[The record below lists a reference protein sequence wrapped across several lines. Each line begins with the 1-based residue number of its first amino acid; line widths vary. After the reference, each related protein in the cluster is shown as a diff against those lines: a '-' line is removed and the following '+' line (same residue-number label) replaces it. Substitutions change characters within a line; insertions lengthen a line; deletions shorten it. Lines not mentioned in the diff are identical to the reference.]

1 MTGGHRSVL
10 RAVLGAVVLSLV
22 VTGCVSLPTSGPV
35 PSAWLHGENGSAQ
48 QGEQVIPVPPGSDWL
63 PNEIVEGFLAASGT
77 SRAIARQYLAPRFHW
92 NPGRPTILA
101 DTPTYYVPPTVPF
114 TEPGQT
120 KPQVKTYVRVTS
132 KHVETLTAG
141 NIVVS
146 SGPQTFSF
154 TLIRV
159 GGQLRIDGISVAGKP
174 APSLLLIELPDFSSS
189 YQPRNLYYFPQNG
202 TSTVASQIATT
213 LVPDPVFIQNTAPE
227 AGARQLVMDLL
238 RPPAGW
244 LGGAASTAFPRG
256 TRLLGVQVS
265 GPRAV
270 VDLGGAAVRTGS
282 LQREQMAAQII
293 WSLTYSPYSAQNA
306 TQIRSV
312 VLQIDHHAVVLRQDH
327 KVLPGLR
334 RDFASWVPGT
344 APASARPAAPPNL
357 YLQAITA
364 PYLGPQVRVRTA
376 GAAPAPAQLPA
387 GLGRGPFSAIA
398 VSPVSSRPPV
408 LAGCRGKNVYV
419 TWMTRAAKPL
429 VQALPAACT
438 SLSWD
443 RSGDL
448 WIAAGPQVYLLP
460 FSAATGLVSP
470 QITTVINP
478 ALTGGASDTL
488 SSLQVAPDGVRVAM
502 IVQTKRGSR
511 VIMAAISHGPKS
523 SPVYLAQSSQ
533 MVTVGSS
540 ITGARP
546 ISLTW
551 WDADH
556 LLVLFQ
562 PLSGDAQPQL
572 YEVPLNGGPSHQV
585 STPRGAVSVTAA
597 GTELAVG
604 STGIPGSLVGQ
615 DIYFTNGLDSPW
627 QPLGSGSTAVFP
639 G

>member
-1 MTGGHRSVL
+1 MSGGNRFVL
-10 RAVLGAVVLSLV
+10 RAMLGVALSLV
-22 VTGCVSLPTSGPV
+22 VTGCMSLPTSGPV
-35 PSAWLHGENGSAQ
+35 PSSWLRGENGSAQ
-48 QGEQVIPVPPGSDWL
+48 QGEQVIPVPPGLDWY
-63 PNEIVEGFLAASGT
+63 PSEIVAGFLAASGT
-77 SRAIARQYLAPRFHW
+77 SPAIARQYLAPRFHW

-101 DTPTYYVPPTVPF
+101 DTPTYHVPPTVPF
-114 TEPGQT
+114 TEPGQS
-120 KPQVKTYVRVTS
+120 KPQLKTYVRVTS

-146 SGPQTFSF
+146 SGQQTFRF
-154 TLIRV
+154 TLIPV
-159 GGQLRIDGISVAGKP
+159 GGQLRIDGISADGKP
-174 APSLLLIELPDFSSS
+174 APSLLLISLADFSSS

-202 TSTVASQIATT
+202 ASTVASPIATT
-213 LVPDPVFIQNTAPE
+213 LVPDPVYIQNTAPE

-244 LGGAASTAFPRG
+244 LGEAASTAFPRG

-270 VDLGGAAVRTGS
+270 VDLGGTAVRTGS

-293 WSLTYSPYSAQNA
+293 WSLTYSPYSAQNT

-312 VLQIDHHAVVLRQDH
+312 VLQIDHHAVVLKQDH
-327 KVLPGLR
+327 KALPGLR

-344 APASARPAAPPNL
+344 ARASAPPDL
-357 YLQAITA
+357 YFQAVTA

-398 VSPVSSRPPV
+398 VSPVSSHPPV

-419 TWMTRAAKPL
+419 TWMTRVAKPL
-429 VQALPAACT
+429 VQALPATCT

-478 ALTGGASDTL
+478 ALTGGARDTL

-502 IVQTKRGSR
+502 IVRTSKGSR

-540 ITGARP
+540 ITSARP

-585 STPRGAVSVTAA
+585 STPRGAVSVAAA

-604 STGIPGSLVGQ
+604 STSIPGSLIGQ
-615 DIYFTNGLDSPW
+615 DIYYTNGLDSPW
-627 QPLGSGSTAVFP
+627 LPLGSGSTAVFP

>member
-1 MTGGHRSVL
+1 MSGGHRSVL
-10 RAVLGAVVLSLV
+10 RTVLGGVALSLV
-22 VTGCVSLPTSGPV
+22 MTGCMSLPASGPV
-35 PSAWLHGENGSAQ
+35 PPSWLRGENGLAQ
-48 QGEQVIPVPPGSDWL
+48 QGEQVIAVPPGPDW
-63 PNEIVEGFLAASGT
+63 PPRDIVEGFLAASG
-77 SRAIARQYLAPRFHW
+77 SSPSIARQYLAPRFRW

-101 DTPTYYVPPTVPF
+101 DAPTYYVPPTVPF

-120 KPQVKTYVRVTS
+120 KPQVKTDVQVTS

-146 SGPQTFSF
+146 SGPQTFTF

-159 GGQLRIDGISVAGKP
+159 GGQLRIDGISADGKP
-174 APSLLLIELPDFSSS
+174 APSLLLIGLADFSSS

-202 TSTVASQIATT
+202 SSTVASPIATT
-213 LVPDPVFIQNTAPE
+213 LVPDPVYIQNTAPE
-227 AGARQLVMDLL
+227 AGAMQLVRDLL
-238 RPPAGW
+238 RPPAAGW
-244 LGGAASTAFPRG
+244 LGEAASTAFPKG

-270 VDLGGAAVRTGS
+270 VDLGGAAARTGS

-293 WSLTYSPYSAQNA
+293 WSLTYSPYSTQNA
-306 TQIRSV
+306 AQIRSV
-312 VLQIDHHAVVLRQDH
+312 VLQIDHRTVVLRQDH

-344 APASARPAAPPNL
+344 ALRHTLPDL
-357 YLQAITA
+357 YFQAVTA
-364 PYLGPQVRVRTA
+364 PYLGPQVRIGRA

-387 GLGRGPFSAIA
+387 GLGRGPFSVIA
-398 VSPVSSRPPV
+398 VSPVSSHPQV
-408 LAGCRGKNVYV
+408 LAGCRGKSVYV
-419 TWMTRAAKPL
+419 TWMTRQAKPL
-429 VQALPAACT
+429 TQALPAPCT

-448 WIAAGPQVYLLP
+448 WVAAGPQVYLLP

-478 ALTGGASDTL
+478 ALTGGAKDTL
-488 SSLQVAPDGVRVAM
+488 TSLQVAPDGVRVAM
-502 IVQTKRGSR
+502 IVRTSRGSR

-562 PLSGDAQPQL
+562 PLSGEAQPQL

-597 GTELAVG
+597 GAELAVG

-615 DIYFTNGLDSPW
+615 EIYFTNGLDSPW

>member
-10 RAVLGAVVLSLV
+10 RAVLGAAALSLV

-35 PSAWLHGENGSAQ
+35 PSAWLRGENGSAQ
-48 QGEQVIPVPPGSDWL
+48 QGEQVIPVPPGPDWL
-63 PNEIVEGFLAASGT
+63 PDQIVAGFLAASGT

-92 NPGRPTILA
+92 APGRPTILA
-101 DTPTYYVPPTVPF
+101 DTPTYHVLPTVPF
-114 TEPGQT
+114 TEPGQV
-120 KPQVKTYVRVTS
+120 KPQVKTYVQVTS
-132 KHVETLTAG
+132 KHLETLTAG

-146 SGPQTFSF
+146 SAPQTFSF

-159 GGQLRIDGISVAGKP
+159 GGQLRIDGISADGKP
-174 APSLLLIELPDFSSS
+174 APSLLLLELPDFSSS
-189 YQPRNLYYFPQNG
+189 YQPRNLYYFPQDG
-202 TSTVASQIATT
+202 ASPVASQIATT
-213 LVPDPVFIQNTAPE
+213 LVPDPVFIQNTAPQL
-227 AGARQLVMDLL
+227 AARQLVMDLL

-270 VDLGGAAVRTGS
+270 VDLGGAAVKTGS

-293 WSLTYSPYSAQNA
+293 WSLTYSPYSAQNT

-334 RDFASWVPGT
+334 RDFESWVPGT
-344 APASARPAAPPNL
+344 APATTPPDL
-357 YLQAITA
+357 YFQAITP

-376 GAAPAPAQLPA
+376 GAAPAPARLPA

-398 VSPVSSRPPV
+398 VSPVSSRPAV

-419 TWMTRAAKPL
+419 TWMTRVAKPL
-429 VQALPAACT
+429 VQALPAVCT

-470 QITTVINP
+470 QVTTVINP
-478 ALTGGASDTL
+478 ALTGGARDTL
-488 SSLQVAPDGVRVAM
+488 SSFQIAPDGVRVAM
-502 IVQTKRGSR
+502 IVRTARGSR
-511 VIMAAISHGPKS
+511 VIMAAISRGPKS

-556 LLVLFQ
+556 LLVLYQ
-562 PLSGDAQPQL
+562 PLSADAQPQL

-604 STGIPGSLVGQ
+604 STGIPGSPVAQ